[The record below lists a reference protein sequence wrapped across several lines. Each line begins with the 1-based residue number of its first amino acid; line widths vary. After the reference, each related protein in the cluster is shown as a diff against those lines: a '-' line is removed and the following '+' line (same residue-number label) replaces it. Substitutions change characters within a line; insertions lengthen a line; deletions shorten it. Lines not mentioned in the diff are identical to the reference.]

1 MYKQIKTT
9 VHSEVWHYFSL
20 YGYGGTRNTFLW
32 KFLLAAIRAK
42 RMIVLNVASSD
53 IAFLLLPEG
62 KTTYST
68 FCIPLAIDD
77 STYNINKGILHA
89 KILMETKIII

>member
-1 MYKQIKTT
+1 
-9 VHSEVWHYFSL
+9 
-20 YGYGGTRNTFLW
+20 
-32 KFLLAAIRAK
+32 
-42 RMIVLNVASSD
+42 MIVLNVASSD